1 MRIEPGFM
9 LFIPFL
15 LLYYKKNSRIMS
27 RGTPWTHDP
36 ERSV

>member
-15 LLYYKKNSRIMS
+15 LLYYKKKFPDHEPRN
-27 RGTPWTHDP
+27 PVDA
-36 ERSV
+36 